1 MMILVT
7 EKAKK
12 ELKKRLERDSSDP
25 EIGLRLVANVEDG
38 KLVVTPDHEKTG
50 DHVVEK
56 GGRKVLLLEKKL
68 APLLEGLK
76 LDAKEI
82 DGKSKLFLSQ

>member
-1 MMILVT
+1 MILVT

-25 EIGLRLVANVEDG
+25 EVGLRLVAKVEDG
-38 KLVVTPDHEKTG
+38 ILVVTPDHEKAD

-56 GGRKVLLLEKKL
+56 EGRKVLLLEKGL
-68 APLLEGLK
+68 APLLEGLR
-76 LDAKEI
+76 LDVKEI
-82 DGKSKLFLSQ
+82 DGITKLFLSQ